1 MLAAGSDG
9 RDGPTEQA
17 GAVVDGSTAAAAR
30 RAGVDLA
37 AALAEA
43 RSGPAAVALGVAIP
57 RFDTGTHLCDLV
69 MVAVE

>member
-9 RDGPTEQA
+9 RDGPTEHA
-17 GAVVDGSTAAAAR
+17 GAVVDGDTAADAQAAC
-30 RAGVDLA
+30 VDLD

-43 RSGPAAVALGVAIP
+43 RSGPACAALGAAIP
-57 RFDTGTHLCDLV
+57 RFETGTHVCDLV